1 MICYGDSQ
9 SHKNPDLHIYPD
21 SFFTLSWYLS
31 SDVSN
36 IEFHQGNGILKY
48 QKLQFT
54 KFSKGQSDG
63 DSLTRWL
70 LFLKTYK
77 Q

>member
-1 MICYGDSQ
+1 MHSENQ
-9 SHKNPDLHIYPD
+9 DLHIFPD

-31 SDVSN
+31 GDVFN

-63 DSLTRWL
+63 DSLTRWFI
-70 LFLKTYK
+70 FLNAYNRK